1 MPPRVSPSPSPSR
14 PRESPIEVL
23 YNTAVQSFV
32 RRDHLKTQASL
43 SRLLEL
49 LRAKRQGP
57 RQVWYQLDQED
68 EDDEWEEKVAN
79 DEWMIKTLKL
89 VISSTVNLYNDP
101 PRKTQSLPQV
111 LVTLLPPKSP
121 KEVLSYLQQRC
132 LTSYYGTIAPP
143 VPLLPPPLVST
154 LTLACLKL
162 VPLKPSLDFAHGLC
176 ENWLAALPNSFIDFI
191 TPSPTSRRPM
201 HKTGSTS
208 AALEHKRLDGA
219 RERYTKVIELFV
231 GEVLCREGEWEMAKA
246 FLEGEGVLSSNR
258 KEVLYKHLR
267 KMQTKQTPPLP
278 APSPSSSLVL
288 PSSDPT
294 PDLQL
299 PGSAKGKNRRRTG
312 STSSA
317 SSSSSEATA
326 RPGTLQRGLTAGTPL
341 SKRLDKLKKDGE
353 RDAAS
358 DGSGFSR
365 LSESTFKPSL
375 PGTPIPAGHPV
386 SVAGLSGVLIRVIGS
401 LPIPQSILGRLLA
414 LSDSSPYL
422 MSLPLPLIL
431 FLLIFLRFRRTHRSR
446 PPASQSTISLGSR
459 SQVQAR
465 LAQIRAGQRG
475 WLEWAWWYLKWWVA
489 KFGGVWKLG
498 TTITYV

>member
-1 MPPRVSPSPSPSR
+1 MPPRASPSPSR
-14 PRESPIEVL
+14 PQETPIEVL

-49 LRAKRQGP
+49 LRAKRPGP
-57 RQVWYQLDQED
+57 HNVWFLLGEED
-68 EDDEWEEKVAN
+68 TQDGWEERIAN

-143 VPLLPPPLVST
+143 VPLLPPPLMST
-154 LTLACLKL
+154 LTLACLKM

-176 ENWLAALPNSFIDFI
+176 ENWLAALPDSFIQSI
-191 TPSPTSRRPM
+191 IPSPSAQRPK
-201 HKTGSTS
+201 HKTRSTS
-208 AALEHKRLDGA
+208 AALEHKRLDSA
-219 RERYTKVIELFV
+219 REGYTKVIELFV
-231 GEVLCREGEWEMAKA
+231 GEVLCREGEWEMARA
-246 FLEGEGVLSSNR
+246 LLEGEGVLSSNR

-267 KMQTKQTPPLP
+267 KMQTKRTPPLP

-288 PSSDPT
+288 SSLDAT

-299 PGSAKGKNRRRTG
+299 PESAKKSKDRRRTG

-326 RPGTLQRGLTAGTPL
+326 RPGTLQRGLTPGTPL
-341 SKRLDKLKKDGE
+341 SKRLDRLKKDGE
-353 RDAAS
+353 KDAAS
-358 DGSGFSR
+358 DGSGLSG
-365 LSESTFKPSL
+365 LSESTFKPS
-375 PGTPIPAGHPV
+375 PSGTPIPAERRLSAV
-386 SVAGLSGVLIRVIGS
+386 GLSGVLARIVSS
-401 LPIPQSILGRLLA
+401 LPFPRRIQERLVA
-414 LSDSSPYL
+414 LSESSPYL

-431 FLLIFLRFRRTHRSR
+431 FLVIFLRLRRTRR
-446 PPASQSTISLGSR
+446 PRPSGGHSTVTAVPGSR
-459 SQVQAR
+459 VQAR
-465 LAQIRAGQRG
+465 LAQIRAQQRG
-475 WLEWAWWYLKWWVA
+475 WLEWAWWYFKWWVA